1 MDGDERSVE
10 PNEEEAVLEDAIEEG
25 REQNPT
31 QKSSYT
37 PYAVVLHLTQNNT
50 IEQRYQN
57 SGMDYISQQ
66 FELCKGFTEVIRL
79 ELYSLGAN
87 GARILMHQW
96 DRPRKEMRR

>member
-1 MDGDERSVE
+1 MDEEERSVD
-10 PNEEEAVLEDAIEEG
+10 PNEEEVADLEEG
-25 REQNPT
+25 ETKIIPQ
-31 QKSSYT
+31 QSSYT
-37 PYAVVLHLTQNNT
+37 PYAIVVQLTQNNT

-96 DRPRKEMRR
+96 DRPENRKKR